1 MERIIQNNKILL
13 IEQDQTI
20 LSISELDKGESVEVV
35 LEGNLR
41 NDTAHCLEDEL
52 KVWVLFGKMLIVN
65 MEKVRYLSQN
75 CSQVF
80 LSIQRT
86 VDNSQK
92 GMLRLIK
99 VPTEIMQEMREIG
112 LAELLHVEEIEQ

>member
-1 MERIIQNNKILL
+1 MERTVQNNNILL
-13 IEQDQTI
+13 TEQDQVV
-20 LSISELDKGESVEVV
+20 LSISEMEKGDSVEIT

-52 KVWVLFGKMLIVN
+52 KVWVLFGKSLIVN
-65 MEKVRYLSQN
+65 MEKVKYLSHN

-86 VDNSQK
+86 VDNNQK
-92 GMLRLIK
+92 GLLRLTK
-99 VPTEIMQEMREIG
+99 VPTDIMQEMREIG
-112 LAELLHVEEIEQ
+112 LAELLNVEGIE